1 VAVGAKR
8 PIASIDNREGG
19 PASSIAKR
27 AVILNV
33 RRMRDEQPPFGS
45 IVRERMLILKTE
57 FHFTGIEPVHTSPA
71 LMPSSQTLSSLMRWS
86 VSRAFQMD
94 QHMGKDEP

>member
-1 VAVGAKR
+1 MAFGAKR
-8 PIASIDNREGG
+8 FLASIDNRAGG
-19 PASSIAKR
+19 PASSIVKR

-33 RRMRDEQPPFGS
+33 RRMKDEQPPFGS
-45 IVRERMLILKTE
+45 MVRERIPILKTE

-71 LMPSSQTLSSLMRWS
+71 LIPSSQTLSSLMRWF